1 MIKRLTESAVVKAI
15 AAFLLFEVLT
25 QIYTHVRDALHI
37 ERVTN
42 LQWLGNELVLV
53 IIAVAVAVIFKTVN
67 KLKDPIKGFW
77 KSILCGSWFLLFCL
91 AGTVS
96 SILTYTSEGPGLK
109 SPLELVIFAIFVLAI
124 GFAEEILHRGVITE
138 LLARK
143 HADTVKGRL
152 LTIFTGS
159 FIFSIF
165 HISNILL
172 GQSVENTIY
181 QMISV
186 FCLAIFLNTI
196 YVKYRNLYAVILIH
210 AALDLMT
217 LSDCGMVKGATLNQN
232 FTSESKTVLWSFI
245 VCNAMYLVAAVII
258 FIATNK
264 KGGKRNVQENT

>member
-37 ERVTN
+37 ERFTN
-42 LQWLGNELVLV
+42 LQWLGDELVLV
-53 IIAVAVAVIFKTVN
+53 IIAVAVAIIFRTVS

-96 SILTYTSEGPGLK
+96 SIRTYTSEGPGLK
-109 SPLELVIFAIFVLAI
+109 SPFELMIFAVFVLAI

-143 HADTVKGRL
+143 YADTVKGRL
-152 LTIFTGS
+152 VTIFTGA
-159 FIFSIF
+159 FIFSII

-217 LSDCGMVKGATLNQN
+217 LSDFGMVKGATLNQN

-258 FIATNK
+258 FIVTNK
-264 KGGKRNVQENT
+264 NGGKRNVQENT